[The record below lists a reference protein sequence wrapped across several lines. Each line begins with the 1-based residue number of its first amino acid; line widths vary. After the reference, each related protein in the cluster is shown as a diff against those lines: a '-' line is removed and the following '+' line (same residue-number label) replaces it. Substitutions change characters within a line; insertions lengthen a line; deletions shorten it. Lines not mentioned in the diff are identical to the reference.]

1 MLYKTIKNWKCKT
14 SFGSSKHAKKIS
26 EGFAPCPS
34 TGFCPV
40 PTGGLTAPPDP
51 QLFFCSRFVLALW
64 ETQSSLENTI
74 KIKQLYTDTEYI
86 TNLNIKYSFSQRN
99 ETILA
104 FINGCCGI
112 QHQWQHKSL
121 MLYAVALAY

>member
-14 SFGSSKHAKKIS
+14 SFGSSKHVKKIS

-51 QLFFCSRFVLALW
+51 QLFFCSHFVLALW
-64 ETQSSLENTI
+64 ETQSSLENKI
-74 KIKQLYTDTEYI
+74 KIKQLYKDTEYI
-86 TNLNIKYSFSQRN
+86 TNLNIKYSLSQRN

-104 FINGCCGI
+104 FINGWCGI
-112 QHQWQHKSL
+112 QHQQQHKSL